1 MDDFNL
7 GNLNE
12 ARNEWAARL
21 LNHLTPSIVSGYQS
35 MFKEALEL
43 CIENE
48 EDEKYL
54 MTFQNFLARIPKW
67 NKELIDKEVK
77 RIKELTNCGYIEDL
91 ITCVHIIQL
100 KALTSIRVGQKH
112 KKIDIDIPK
121 LDLFIHK
128 CYIYVARVI
137 YKNIYLFEVELS
149 PLEKQKNNRELELI
163 IKECI
168 LNVIRDNIPI
178 ESILKAYLAE
188 TTEEDLQE
196 TKETIIEPKEEL
208 NTKSDTHLDNI
219 VTSGEKQTISNELPN
234 TLKLVE
240 EIKPSQIKIDNQLE
254 PIKLDIKELSNATAN
269 AIKEDVSNNTNEVKF
284 SDIDNAITID
294 KMEETIHAPKTIDRL
309 EKIAEER
316 ANQRKLEEEEED
328 DKIKILGDIKHS
340 LKPDTPPILDDI
352 IAL

>member
-21 LNHLTPSIVSGYQS
+21 LNYLTPSIVTGYHS

-48 EDEKYL
+48 EDDKYL

-67 NKELIDKEVK
+67 NTELVNKEVK
-77 RIKELTNCGYIEDL
+77 RIKELSNCEYIEDL
-91 ITCVHIIQL
+91 IACVHIIQL

-112 KKIDIDIPK
+112 KKIDIEIPK
-121 LDLFIHK
+121 LDIFIHK
-128 CYIYVARVI
+128 CYISVARVL

-149 PLEKQKNNRELELI
+149 PLEKQKNNREFELI

-188 TTEEDLQE
+188 TTEEELQE
-196 TKETIIEPKEEL
+196 TKETIVQPSPIID
-208 NTKSDTHLDNI
+208 NHSDVSLDKI
-219 VTSGEKQTISNELPN
+219 VTSTDNKMISNELPN

-240 EIKPSQIKIDNQLE
+240 EIKPNQIKIDSPTE
-254 PIKLDIKELSNATAN
+254 PIKLDIKELSNKTAN
-269 AIKEDVSNNTNEVKF
+269 AIKEDISNEVTF

-294 KMEETIHAPKTIDRL
+294 KTEEKIHAPKTIDRL

-316 ANQRKLEEEEED
+316 AIQRKLDDEEEED
-328 DKIKILGDIKHS
+328 DKIKILGEIS
-340 LKPDTPPILDDI
+340 NSIKPDNPPILDDI

>member
-21 LNHLTPSIVSGYQS
+21 LNYLTPGIISGYQS
-35 MFKEALEL
+35 IFKEALEL

-67 NKELIDKEVK
+67 NPDLIAKEVT
-77 RIKELTNCGYIEDL
+77 RIKELSNCEYIEDL

-112 KKIDIDIPK
+112 KKIDINIPK
-121 LDLFIHK
+121 LDTFIHK
-128 CYIYVARVI
+128 CYINVARVI

-163 IKECI
+163 TKECI
-168 LNVIRDNIPI
+168 LNVIRENIPI
-178 ESILKAYLAE
+178 ESILKSYLAE
-188 TTEEDLQE
+188 TTEEDLEE
-196 TKETIIEPKEEL
+196 TKETIVQPTPIIH
-208 NTKSDTHLDNI
+208 KSDADTNLDKI
-219 VTSGEKQTISNELPN
+219 ISSTDTQSISNELPN

-240 EIKPSQIKIDNQLE
+240 EIKPNQIKIDNIVE
-254 PIKLDIKELSNATAN
+254 PIKLDIKELSNTTAN
-269 AIKEDVSNNTNEVKF
+269 AIKDDMTNSEVKF

-294 KMEETIHAPKTIDRL
+294 KTEEVIHAPKTIDRL

-316 ANQRKLEEEEED
+316 ANQRKLEEEEEED

-340 LKPDTPPILDDI
+340 IKPDNPPVLDDI